1 MKINFK
7 LIVVTFFLFQSVF
20 SQKGEVT
27 GKLIDVDF
35 QDPVAFANIFV
46 KGTTNGTTSDF
57 DGIYTLSLDEGTYTI
72 TYSFLG
78 YKTVEITEVVIKPGE
93 VTTVDVNMETLA
105 EGLDEVVV
113 SVSVK
118 KNTETAVLGIQK
130 KAVNVLDGISAE
142 TFKKSGS
149 SNVASAIKTVPGV
162 SVQGGKYVYVRGLGD
177 RYTKSILN
185 GVDIPGLDPDRNT
198 IQLDIFPTNIID
210 NVLVLKSAS
219 ADLPADFTGG
229 MVNIVTKDYPTQKE
243 YSLSLSGTYN
253 PDMHFNGDYLDYEGG
268 DTDFLGF
275 DDGTRDVP
283 INKNQDI
290 PNTYD
295 YDPRLTTIT
304 KQFNPILGAMRSNS
318 GMDYSL
324 GFTLGNQFNVG
335 DGENRLGFLASV
347 SYKNSTTYYEGAE
360 NNFYR
365 RNADKSVFEL
375 ETDRTQRGEIGQNN
389 VLVSGLLGT
398 SFKTARSK
406 YKLNLLHLQNGE
418 STAGV
423 FNQTLNFSDFVN
435 FAKDNI
441 EYTQRSITNALL
453 TGTHTSEDASWT
465 SEWALSPTLSKIEDK
480 DIRTTSFQVED
491 GIYAIAQNNQ
501 PKRIWRDL
509 EEINGVAKLDFT
521 KKYELGQKDAKLK
534 FGAYGSYKTRDFS
547 ILNFEIQSS
556 NFQTVDYA
564 GDANNILLEE
574 NLWTVSNNS
583 GSHIDPDISIS
594 EPANTYEAV
603 QQNMAGY
610 VSNEFK
616 IGNKLR
622 TILGL
627 RMEKFES
634 IYTGEDNKDIND
646 PEKVI
651 FDSET
656 IIDKFDFFPTANLI
670 YELIE
675 QVNLRGSYAR
685 TTARPSFKEASIA
698 KIFDPLSSNT
708 FIGNI
713 NLQPTYINNFDFR
726 IEWFGERA
734 EMIALSSFYKKFKDP
749 IELTY
754 FESSTDNFQPQ
765 NLGDA
770 DVMGLEFEIRK
781 NLGFVT
787 PLLNNFSFNVNTS
800 IIKSTQIYSDQERNL
815 RELGLRDGQTLGND
829 RELQGQSPFL
839 INTGINYDDE
849 EKGMQMG
856 LFYNVQGKTLQ
867 VVGNGFVPDVYTMP
881 YHNLNFNLT
890 KSFGENNNQSIN
902 FKIANLMN
910 DDVESEYES
919 FGATNKTFSKRS
931 PGRAF
936 SIGYSIKF

>member
-509 EEINGVAKLDFT
+509 EEINGVVKLDFT